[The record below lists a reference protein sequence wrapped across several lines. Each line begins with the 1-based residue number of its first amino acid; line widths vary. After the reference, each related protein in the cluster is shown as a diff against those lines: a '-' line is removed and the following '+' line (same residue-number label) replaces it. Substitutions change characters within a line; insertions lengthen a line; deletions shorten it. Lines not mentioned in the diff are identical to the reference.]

1 MNRGPGSTSGTG
13 SSPGAGPAEAADAQ
27 PATDERATQGLATDG
42 LATAERAVDE
52 LVVDELVVGEPAIDE
67 HCRRAPAEPLRPYVA
82 WYTGYRQRG
91 VPPAR
96 HRGLPS
102 PFLTLIFTLDEPLVM
117 LAHPDPKQP
126 PGEFGAL
133 LGGLH
138 SAPAL
143 IAHQG
148 AQSGIQVA
156 LRPLGARALLGL
168 PAGELAEID
177 VPAETVLGGA
187 CAELR
192 ARTLTAASWRDRF
205 AILDE
210 ILLRLAAGWL
220 AGGQLIDAA
229 PEVGWA
235 WRQLLKSGGA
245 MRVSELAAETGWSAR
260 HLASRFRAEIGLTPK
275 AAARVVRFTRARNL
289 LVQQAAA
296 VSAAAASVAVS
307 AAADSAAAGDG
318 YRLADLAVTCGY
330 FDQAHLAREFR
341 SLAGC
346 PPSQWLAEEF
356 RNVQAGA
363 WVTAEAWVDRAD
375 HGPLTARQHRAER
388 RPQPCRK

>member
-1 MNRGPGSTSGTG
+1 
-13 SSPGAGPAEAADAQ
+13 
-27 PATDERATQGLATDG
+27 
-42 LATAERAVDE
+42 VDE
-52 LVVDELVVGEPAIDE
+52 PVVDE
-67 HCRRAPAEPLRPYVA
+67 HCRSRPAEPLRPFVA

-102 PFLTLIFTLDEPLVM
+102 PFLTLIFTLDEPLMM
-117 LAHPDPKQP
+117 LAHPDPRQP
-126 PGEFGAL
+126 PGDFGAL

-143 IAHQG
+143 IVHEG

-177 VPAETVLGGA
+177 VPAETVLGGV

-192 ARTLTAASWRDRF
+192 ARTLAAASWRDRF

-210 ILLRLAAGWL
+210 ILLRLAGGRLVAGWL
-220 AGGQLIDAA
+220 AGSRLAGAA
-229 PEVGWA
+229 PEVAWA

-245 MRVSELAAETGWSAR
+245 MRVSELAAETGWSGR

-275 AAARVVRFTRARNL
+275 AAARVIRFTRARNL
-289 LVQQAAA
+289 LVRQATAAGARAANGAAA
-296 VSAAAASVAVS
+296 GGAAEGG
-307 AAADSAAAGDG
+307 AAGDG

-363 WVTAEAWVDRAD
+363 WGAREPGVDRS
-375 HGPLTARQHRAER
+375 
-388 RPQPCRK
+388 RPRPG

>member
-1 MNRGPGSTSGTG
+1 MAGRESSAGGSVDKQIVG
-13 SSPGAGPAEAADAQ
+13 
-27 PATDERATQGLATDG
+27 ER
-42 LATAERAVDE
+42 
-52 LVVDELVVGEPAIDE
+52 VVDEQVVDEQVVDEQVVDE
-67 HCRRAPAEPLRPYVA
+67 HRRQRPAGPLRPYVA
-82 WYTGYRQRG
+82 HYTGYRQRG

-102 PFLTLIFTLDEPLVM
+102 PFLTLIVTLDEPLVM
-117 LAHPDPKQP
+117 LAHPDPRQP
-126 PGEFGAL
+126 PGTFGTL

-143 IAHQG
+143 ITHDG

-177 VPAETVLGGA
+177 VPAEAVFGGV
-187 CAELR
+187 CTELR
-192 ARTLTAASWRDRF
+192 TRAVAAAGWPERF

-210 ILLRLAAGWL
+210 ILLRVMTRARPEP
-220 AGGQLIDAA
+220 DTA

-235 WRQLLKSGGA
+235 WRQLLASGGTL
-245 MRVSELAAETGWSAR
+245 RITDLAAETGWSGR
-260 HLASRFRAEIGLTPK
+260 HLTSRFRTEIGLTPK
-275 AAARVVRFTRARNL
+275 AAARVIRFDRARHL
-289 LVQQAAA
+289 LIRHV
-296 VSAAAASVAVS
+296 
-307 AAADSAAAGDG
+307 GDGG
-318 YRLADLAVTCGY
+318 YRLADLAAACGY

-346 PPSQWLAEEF
+346 PPSQWVTEEF

-363 WVTAEAWVDRAD
+363 WLFEGA
-375 HGPLTARQHRAER
+375 
-388 RPQPCRK
+388 